1 VPSIEV
7 NTLIRPRIPLP
18 WEPSR
23 DDDPTGVRALLS
35 SLPEPDPMPEHLVK
49 RINASLAAEQAQRAT
64 RMSTAAVT
72 ALPAGGRR
80 RSWRLVFAIAGAAAA
95 LTLVALVGSNIF
107 PLHQSATISG
117 SAALAG
123 TSNAGKTTGSA
134 LPSAAN
140 KAPSVAG
147 AVTAPSL
154 IRIGLSGT
162 RYTQAAFVTQ
172 AQGLLRAPFQPMA
185 TEPSSLGPAGTSHG
199 LTQCLSAIGAA
210 GAQVVR
216 ADVAFYQGR
225 PAVVILATA
234 NGVTTAYVVGRQCS
248 LTDAAL
254 MRAATPVP

>member
-1 VPSIEV
+1 MPSIEV
-7 NTLIRPRIPLP
+7 NTLIKPRIPLAS
-18 WEPSR
+18 EPSR

-72 ALPAGGRR
+72 AMPAGGR

-95 LTLVALVGSNIF
+95 LTLVALVGSNVF

-117 SAALAG
+117 SAALAS

-225 PAVVILATA
+225 PAVVILATTH
-234 NGVTTAYVVGRQCS
+234 GMTTAYVVGRQCS
-248 LTDAAL
+248 LPDAAL
-254 MRAATPVP
+254 MRTATPVP